1 MKPNE
6 NPESRRGLMSLLG
19 SVAAAAMG
27 VQNSRNRERDF
38 SGGSPGRFVV
48 AGIIGTVVFVLTMYF
63 VVKLVLSSAGH

>member
-1 MKPNE
+1 
-6 NPESRRGLMSLLG
+6 
-19 SVAAAAMG
+19 MG

-63 VVKLVLSSAGH
+63 IVKLVLSSAGH

>member
-1 MKPNE
+1 MKSNE
-6 NPESRRGLMSLLG
+6 NPEARRGLVSLIC

-48 AGIIGTVVFVLTMYF
+48 AGIIGTAVFVLTMYF
-63 VVKLVLSSAGH
+63 IVKLVLSSAGH